1 MAEDIPVT
9 PGNVPRHIG
18 FIMDGNGRWATARSL
33 PRTAGHLAGLKACRK
48 VIAESAR
55 LGVGYVTLYAFS
67 TENWRRSQEE
77 VSYLMT
83 LIASKLHGELSFYN
97 QYGIRILVRGDISG
111 LPKKAAATI
120 TATIDETAKNDRL
133 VCVLAI
139 NYGGQDEIARAV
151 NRWRANVTD
160 PAQEITPDD
169 IAANL
174 DNPQV
179 PPPDIIVRSA
189 GEQRLSNFMLWDSA
203 YAEFAFYDTL
213 WPDWDA
219 EEVRTVCADYAK
231 RTRKFGGVIA

>member
-1 MAEDIPVT
+1 MAEDIPVM
-9 PGNVPRHIG
+9 PGAVPTHIG
-18 FIMDGNGRWATARSL
+18 FIMDGNGRWATAKGL

-55 LGVGYVTLYAFS
+55 LGVRYVTMYAFS
-67 TENWRRSQEE
+67 TENWKRSQEE

-83 LIASKLHGELSFYN
+83 LIAGKLHGELSFYH
-97 QYGIRILVRGDISG
+97 QYGIKILVRGDIST
-111 LPKKAAATI
+111 LPKKAAQTI
-120 TATIDETAKNDRL
+120 VSTIEETAGNDGL

-151 NRWRANVTD
+151 NRWRKEIHD
-160 PAQEITPDD
+160 SSQPITPAD
-169 IAANL
+169 IASHL

-179 PPPDIIVRSA
+179 PAPDIIVRSA

-213 WPDWDA
+213 WPDWGA
-219 EEVRTVCADYAK
+219 KEVQTVCTDYAK

>member
-1 MAEDIPVT
+1 MERDISEI
-9 PGNVPRHIG
+9 PGTVPTHIG
-18 FIMDGNGRWATARSL
+18 FIMDGNGRWATAKGL
-33 PRTAGHLAGLKACRK
+33 PRTAGHLAGLKAARR

-55 LGVGYVTLYAFS
+55 LGIRYVTLYAFS
-67 TENWRRSQEE
+67 TENWKRSEEE

-83 LIASKLHGELSFYN
+83 MIATKLHGELSFYREH
-97 QYGIRILVRGDISG
+97 GIKILVRGDVSA
-111 LPKKAAATI
+111 LPEKAVRTI
-120 TATIDETAKNDRL
+120 ETTIRETASNQTL
-133 VCVLAI
+133 TCVLAI

-151 NRWRANVTD
+151 NRW
-160 PAQEITPDD
+160 QEKTKGEPRSITPAD

-174 DNPQV
+174 DTPQV

-213 WPDWDA
+213 WPDWGSLQ
-219 EEVRTVCADYAK
+219 VQTVCADFAK